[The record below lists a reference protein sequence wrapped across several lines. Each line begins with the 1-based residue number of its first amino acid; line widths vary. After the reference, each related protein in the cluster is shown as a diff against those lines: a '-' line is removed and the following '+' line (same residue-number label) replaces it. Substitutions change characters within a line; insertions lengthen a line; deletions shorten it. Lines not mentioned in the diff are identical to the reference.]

1 MKLYKQTEKIVPD
14 FSMEK
19 FLEQYSTSSV
29 VSLESV
35 DLFLAK
41 VKDSLQAGVAK
52 VYSDEP
58 RYIEEMLSN
67 KRATI
72 VKAREVKFQYF
83 GQETVSKPESFSGYY
98 TQYLKELLAVSNE
111 VSHATDYLLDTLK
124 MTVGTFINEYN
135 DDKHDQIYGAVAYS
149 NAAKKIDSH
158 KKAIADYFKA
168 PAGKVKTQVK
178 DILKSLQD
186 MEVLYG
192 QMEPIAE
199 IFTDAKIKA
208 LGTKISSVTDMVD
221 ALVQV
226 NMTSGVLTKKKDSK
240 EKLLTAIHTTAEYVE
255 YYHALLAHWVFFCK
269 AFTDLTKALEKFP
282 SQS

>member
-1 MKLYKQTEKIVPD
+1 MKLYNQTDKIVPNV
-14 FSMEK
+14 SMEK
-19 FLEQYSTSSV
+19 FLEQYATSSV
-29 VSLESV
+29 ISTESV

-67 KRATI
+67 KRTTI

-83 GQETVSKPESFSGYY
+83 AQETVSKPESFSGYY
-98 TQYLKELLAVSNE
+98 TQYLKELLVVSNE

-135 DDKHDQIYGAVAYS
+135 DEKQDQIYGAVAYS
-149 NAAKKIDSH
+149 NAAKKIESH
-158 KKAIADYFKA
+158 KKSISNYFKA

-178 DILKSLQD
+178 DVLKSLQD
-186 MEVLYG
+186 MEVLYS
-192 QMEPIAE
+192 QMEPISE
-199 IFTDAKIKA
+199 IFTDAKVKA
-208 LGTKISSVTDMVD
+208 LGRKISSVTDMVD

-226 NMTSGVLTKKKDSK
+226 NMTSGVLTKKKESK
-240 EKLLTAIHTTAEYVE
+240 DKLLNAIHTTAEYVE

-269 AFTDLTKALEKFP
+269 AFTDLTQALEKFP
-282 SQS
+282 TQS

>member
-1 MKLYKQTEKIVPD
+1 MKLYKQTEKIVLD
-14 FSMEK
+14 FSTEK
-19 FLEQYSTSSV
+19 FLEQYSTSPV

-83 GQETVSKPESFSGYY
+83 AQETVSKPESFSGYY
-98 TQYLKELLAVSNE
+98 TQYLKELLVVSNE

-124 MTVGTFINEYN
+124 MTVGTFINEYS

-158 KKAIADYFKA
+158 KKTIANYFKA
-168 PAGKVKTQVK
+168 PPGKVKTQVK

-186 MEVLYG
+186 IEPLYG
-192 QMEPIAE
+192 QMESIAE
-199 IFTDAKIKA
+199 IFTDAKVKA
-208 LGTKISSVTDMVD
+208 MGIKISSVTDMVD

-240 EKLLTAIHTTAEYVE
+240 EKLLNAVHTTAEYVE

-269 AFTDLTKALEKFP
+269 AFTDLAKSLEKFP
-282 SQS
+282 S

>member
-1 MKLYKQTEKIVPD
+1 MKLYKQTEKIVLD
-14 FSMEK
+14 FSTEK
-19 FLEQYSTSSV
+19 FLEQYSTSPV

-67 KRATI
+67 KRTTI

-83 GQETVSKPESFSGYY
+83 AQETVSKPESFSGYY
-98 TQYLKELLAVSNE
+98 TQYLKELLVVSNE

-158 KKAIADYFKA
+158 KKTIANYFKA
-168 PAGKVKTQVK
+168 PPGKVKTQVK

-186 MEVLYG
+186 IEPLYG
-192 QMEPIAE
+192 QMESIAE
-199 IFTDAKIKA
+199 IFTDAKVKA
-208 LGTKISSVTDMVD
+208 MGIKISSVTDMVD

-240 EKLLTAIHTTAEYVE
+240 EKLLNAVHTTAEYVE

-269 AFTDLTKALEKFP
+269 AFTDLTKALGKFP
-282 SQS
+282 S

>member
-1 MKLYKQTEKIVPD
+1 MKLYNQTDKIVPNV
-14 FSMEK
+14 SMEK
-19 FLEQYSTSSV
+19 FLEQYATSSV
-29 VSLESV
+29 ISTESV

-67 KRATI
+67 KRVTI

-83 GQETVSKPESFSGYY
+83 AQETVSKPESFSGYY
-98 TQYLKELLAVSNE
+98 TQYLKELLVVSNE

-124 MTVGTFINEYN
+124 MTVGSFINEYN
-135 DDKHDQIYGAVAYS
+135 DEKQDQIYGAVAYS
-149 NAAKKIDSH
+149 NAAKKIESH
-158 KKAIADYFKA
+158 KKSIANYFKA

-178 DILKSLQD
+178 DVLKSLQD
-186 MEVLYG
+186 MEVLYS
-192 QMEPIAE
+192 QMEPISE
-199 IFTDAKIKA
+199 IFTDAKVKA
-208 LGTKISSVTDMVD
+208 LGRKISSVTDMVD

-226 NMTSGVLTKKKDSK
+226 NMTSGVLTKKKESK
-240 EKLLTAIHTTAEYVE
+240 DKLLNAIHTTAEYVE

-269 AFTDLTKALEKFP
+269 AFTDLTQALEKFP
-282 SQS
+282 TQS